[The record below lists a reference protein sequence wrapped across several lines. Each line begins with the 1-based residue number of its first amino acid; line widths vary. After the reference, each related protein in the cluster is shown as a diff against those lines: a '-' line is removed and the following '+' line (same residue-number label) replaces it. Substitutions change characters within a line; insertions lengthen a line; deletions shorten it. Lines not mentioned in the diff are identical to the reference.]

1 MSAEQP
7 FLSAG
12 RKTGHIDV
20 HLSYRI
26 VALFSEGLY
35 TSPNKA
41 VEELV
46 ANSFDAGAERVHV
59 LISPG
64 IEADPRNSSIVVI
77 DDGSG
82 MGTDD
87 LKQHWRIGTS
97 NKRDPA
103 AQRHGR
109 LQIGK
114 FGIGKLAT
122 YVLASKLTH
131 VSKRGGKYFAT
142 SIDYD
147 KIKRSNGSEVVPS
160 RPIRIPLRELTTAEA
175 RQAVGEWTQ
184 TSEFKKSGMVLF
196 GKNSPASWTVSI
208 MSDLKDKAG
217 EIRPGRLRWILST
230 ALPLRPDFNVWLN
243 GEKVKSSKTGR
254 GMIRKWVLGKDLSD
268 LPRGAPE
275 GTAKYYDRRQADPE
289 LRHGLDVPGAGRV
302 TGYVE
307 AYQDALQG
315 SSDKYGRSCGFFVYV
330 RGRLINSDDGHF
342 GISANE
348 LRHGTFSRF
357 RAVVNMDY
365 LDDGLRSTRETVE
378 EGPALQVSHRLLRA
392 IFNHVRNEME
402 THDKEE
408 DHASNLARRLTAGRA
423 SLSSKPIA
431 SLARS
436 AAEENAK
443 ARHIEVPAHES
454 ADKREE
460 FLSDLEEKMR
470 KPEEFVTEITMDS
483 DGVPSDPIARFDT
496 ESMALKLNAYHPF
509 VATFRDEFVNKKHRQ
524 PLELLAMG
532 EVLIEAQMHYAGT
545 EPSKIERVL
554 DDRDQLLRSLARESG
569 HRSPFSV
576 ANDLRNASDPEEME
590 ECVCNAFQSLGFDVT
605 RLGKKG
611 KPDGVATAVLPAGD
625 NRDPQIYKVSLE
637 AKSKQ
642 RKTAKVSARGVSAGT
657 IARHCREQKCDHA
670 VVVGPGFATS
680 KDKSAL
686 EKEIRSAAKGNAEEK
701 PITITLINKNDLAK
715 LTELR
720 PFKRVGLREIRELFA
735 QNTLPEESARW
746 IRTVETRRVEIPPF
760 RKIVD
765 AMKALAKKFPNEQI
779 KYASLRTELRALE
792 PPVEYQTDNE
802 LKDVCKAMMEM
813 SQGAV
818 WADNYK
824 VVLDQSTENALAAI
838 ERAMQEHDEAGTE
851 VQNG

>member
-1 MSAEQP
+1 M
-7 FLSAG
+7 
-12 RKTGHIDV
+12 
-20 HLSYRI
+20 
-26 VALFSEGLY
+26 
-35 TSPNKA
+35 
-41 VEELV
+41 
-46 ANSFDAGAERVHV
+46 HV
-59 LISPG
+59 LLSPD
-64 IEADPRNSSIVVI
+64 IEADPENSSIVVI

-87 LKQHWRIGTS
+87 LRQHWRIGTS

-103 AQRHGR
+103 APRHGR

-147 KIKRSNGSEVVPS
+147 KIKKSNGSEVVPS
-160 RPIRIPLRELTTAEA
+160 RPIKIPLRELTLAEA
-175 RQAVGEWTQ
+175 RHAVGEWTQ
-184 TSEFKKSGMVLF
+184 APEFKKGRMPLF
-196 GKNSPASWTVSI
+196 GRNSPASWTVSI

-217 EIRPGRLRWILST
+217 EIRKGRLRWILST
-230 ALPLRPDFNVWLN
+230 ALPLRPDFNVWLD

-268 LPRGAPE
+268 LPRPAPKGTARYRDRRQGAPE
-275 GTAKYYDRRQADPE
+275 LGY
-289 LRHGLDVPGAGRV
+289 GLDVPGAGRV

-307 AYQDALQG
+307 SYKDSLQG

-378 EGPALQVSHRLLRA
+378 EGPALQVSRLLLRA

-402 THDKEE
+402 DHDKGEN
-408 DHASNLARRLTAGRA
+408 HASKLASRLTAGRA

-436 AAEENAK
+436 AAEGK
-443 ARHIEVPAHES
+443 TKPRHIVVPAHES

-460 FLSDLEEKMR
+460 FLSRLEKKMR
-470 KPEEFVTEITMDS
+470 KPEEFVTEITMDKDS
-483 DGVPSDPIARFDT
+483 VPSDPVARFDT

-509 VATFRDEFVNKKHRQ
+509 VATFHDEFVNKKHRQ

-532 EVLIEAQMHYAGT
+532 EILIEAQMHYAGT
-545 EPSKIERVL
+545 EPAKIDRFL

-605 RLGKKG
+605 RFGKKG
-611 KPDGVATAVLPAGD
+611 EPDGVATAVLPAGD
-625 NRDPQIYKVSLE
+625 NREPQIYKVSLE
-637 AKSKQ
+637 AKSKR
-642 RKTAKVSARGVSAGT
+642 RKTAKVSARGVGAGT

-670 VVVGPGFATS
+670 VVVGPGFPTS
-680 KDKSAL
+680 KNKSAL
-686 EKEIRSAAKGNAEEK
+686 EKEIGPAARGSAEEE
-701 PITITLINKNDLAK
+701 PITITLIATKDLAD
-715 LTELR
+715 LTEMR

-735 QNTLPEESARW
+735 ENTLPEESARW
-746 IRTVETRRVEIPPF
+746 IRAVKARRVETPQF
-760 RKIVD
+760 RRIVET
-765 AMKALAKKFPNEQI
+765 MNSLVIKFPKEPI
-779 KYASLRTELRALE
+779 KYASLRTKLSALE
-792 PPVEYQTDNE
+792 PPIEYSTDDE
-802 LKDVCKAMMEM
+802 LKVVCKAMMGM

-818 WADNYK
+818 WADDDK
-824 VVLDQSTENALAAI
+824 VVLDQSAENAIAAI
-838 ERAMQEHDEAGTE
+838 ERAVLEYEDEPETGAK
-851 VQNG
+851 